1 MYNLGMICDGW
12 QATKLKPHIKAI
24 PPYIYIGASN
34 FKYYPCEAWEKIGG
48 KVSRNFYP
56 PQFLHSLI
64 YRITLPSVFK
74 SKKEARLRFVS
85 GYSIQFDTFPD
96 YAFYEVIPLIW
107 DCWPKQVE
115 SVAAFFRKHQVKTA
129 IFTSSQ
135 TADVFRGLF
144 PQMNIL
150 TITEGIK
157 IDLYSPGNVLSD
169 RNIDILEIG
178 RKDGNFF
185 KSPLPEGIN
194 HVKTGN
200 FARTFQSDEEFRAAL
215 ADTKVTVTVPRCDVA
230 KKTAGNIETLTQRYW
245 ECMLSR
251 IVMVGR
257 APKELINLIGY
268 NPVID
273 WDGNDAS
280 PLVSDILGNIGKY
293 QNLVNRNYETAKEMA
308 SWEMRM
314 KDIMI
319 YLKNKGYSV

>member
-1 MYNLGMICDGW
+1 MKIV
-12 QATKLKPHIKAI
+12 KAI
-24 PPYIYIGASN
+24 PPYKYKGASN

-64 YRITLPSVFK
+64 YRITLPSIFK
-74 SKKEARLRFVS
+74 NKREARLRFVS

-96 YAFYEVIPLIW
+96 YAFYEVIPLVW

-115 SVAAFFRKHQVKTA
+115 SIAAFFRKHQVKTA

-135 TADVFRGLF
+135 TADVFRNLF
-144 PQMNIL
+144 PKMNVL

-169 RNIDILEIG
+169 RKIDILEIG

-215 ADTKVTVTVPRCDVA
+215 ADTKVTVTVPRCDVD

-257 APKELINLIGY
+257 APKELIDLIGY

-280 PLVSDILGNIGKY
+280 PLVSDILGNIEKY
-293 QNLVNRNYETAKEMA
+293 QELVNRNYETAKKMA

>member
-1 MYNLGMICDGW
+1 MKIV
-12 QATKLKPHIKAI
+12 KAI
-24 PPYIYIGASN
+24 PPYIYKGASN
-34 FKYYPCEAWEKIGG
+34 FKYYPCEAWEKNRG
-48 KVSRNFYP
+48 KVSMNFYP

-74 SKKEARLRFVS
+74 NKKEARLRFVS

-107 DCWPKQVE
+107 DCWSKQVE

-135 TADVFRGLF
+135 TADVFRDLF
-144 PQMNIL
+144 PKMNIL

-157 IDLYSPGNVLSD
+157 IDLYSSGKVLPD
-169 RNIDILEIG
+169 RKIDILEIG

-194 HVKTGN
+194 HIKTGN
-200 FARTFQSDEEFRAAL
+200 FARAFQSDEEFRAAL
-215 ADTKVTVTVPRCDVA
+215 ADTKVTVTVPRCDVD
-230 KKTAGNIETLTQRYW
+230 KNTAGNIETLTQRYW

-257 APKELINLIGY
+257 APKELIKLIGY

-293 QNLVNRNYETAKEMA
+293 QDLVNRNYETAKKMA

>member
-1 MYNLGMICDGW
+1 MKIV
-12 QATKLKPHIKAI
+12 KAI
-24 PPYIYIGASN
+24 PPYIYKGASN

-64 YRITLPSVFK
+64 YRITLPSIFK
-74 SKKEARLRFVS
+74 NKREARLRFVS

-135 TADVFRGLF
+135 TADVFRDLF
-144 PQMNIL
+144 PKMNIQ

-169 RNIDILEIG
+169 RKIDILEIG

-185 KSPLPEGIN
+185 KTPLPEGIN
-194 HVKTGN
+194 HIKTGN
-200 FARTFQSDEEFRAAL
+200 FARTFQSDEEFRAVL
-215 ADTKVTVTVPRCDVA
+215 ADTKVTVTVPRCDVNPE
-230 KKTAGNIETLTQRYW
+230 TAGNIETLTQRYW

-257 APKELINLIGY
+257 APKEFINLIGY

-293 QNLVNRNYETAKEMA
+293 QDLVNRNYETAKEMA

>member
-1 MYNLGMICDGW
+1 MAKIVR
-12 QATKLKPHIKAI
+12 AVT
-24 PPYIYIGASN
+24 PYIYKGVSN
-34 FKYYPCEAWEKIGG
+34 FKYYPYKAWAELGG
-48 KVSRNFYP
+48 NVAKSHYMPKCFHGFIYK
-56 PQFLHSLI
+56 FLF
-64 YRITLPSVFK
+64 PSWFK
-74 SKKEARLRFVS
+74 FGKETRLRFVS

-115 SVAAFFRKHQVKTA
+115 NVAAFFRKHQVKTA

-135 TADVFRGLF
+135 TADMFRGLF

-157 IDLYSPGNVLSD
+157 IDLYSSGKVLPD
-169 RNIDILEIG
+169 RKIDILEIG

-194 HVKTGN
+194 HIKTGN
-200 FARTFQSDEEFRAAL
+200 FARAFQSDEEFRAAL
-215 ADTKVTVTVPRCDVA
+215 ADTKVTVAVPRCDVD

-257 APKELINLIGY
+257 APKELIDLIGY

-308 SWEMRM
+308 SWEVRM

>member
-1 MYNLGMICDGW
+1 MKIV
-12 QATKLKPHIKAI
+12 KAI
-24 PPYIYIGASN
+24 SPYIYKGASN
-34 FKYYPCEAWEKIGG
+34 FKYYPCEAWEKMGG

-64 YRITLPSVFK
+64 YRITFPSVFK

-135 TADVFRGLF
+135 TADIFRRLF
-144 PQMNIL
+144 PQMNVL

-169 RNIDILEIG
+169 RKIDILEIG

-185 KSPLPEGIN
+185 KTPLPEGIN

-215 ADTKVTVTVPRCDVA
+215 ADTKVTVTVPRCDVNPE
-230 KKTAGNIETLTQRYW
+230 TAGNIETLTQRYW

-257 APKELINLIGY
+257 APKELIDLIGY

-293 QNLVNRNYETAKEMA
+293 QDLVNRNYETAKEMA

>member
-1 MYNLGMICDGW
+1 MKI
-12 QATKLKPHIKAI
+12 IKAI
-24 PPYIYIGASN
+24 PPYIYKGASN

-74 SKKEARLRFVS
+74 NKKEARLRFVS

-115 SVAAFFRKHQVKTA
+115 NVAAFFRKHQVKTA

-157 IDLYSPGNVLSD
+157 IDSYSSGNVLSD
-169 RNIDILEIG
+169 RKIDILEIG

-194 HVKTGN
+194 HIKTGN

-215 ADTKVTVTVPRCDVA
+215 ADTKVTVTVPRCDVD
-230 KKTAGNIETLTQRYW
+230 KETAGNIETLTQRYW

-280 PLVSDILGNIGKY
+280 PLVSDILENIGKY
-293 QNLVNRNYETAKEMA
+293 QDLVNRNYETAKEMA

>member
-1 MYNLGMICDGW
+1 MYQIMKIV
-12 QATKLKPHIKAI
+12 KAI
-24 PPYIYIGASN
+24 PPYIYKGASN

-64 YRITLPSVFK
+64 YRITLPSIFK
-74 SKKEARLRFVS
+74 NKREARLRFVS

-96 YAFYEVIPLIW
+96 YAFYEVIPLVW
-107 DCWPKQVE
+107 DCWSKQVE

-135 TADVFRGLF
+135 TADVFRDLF
-144 PQMNIL
+144 PKMNVL

-157 IDLYSPGNVLSD
+157 IDLYSSGKVLSD
-169 RNIDILEIG
+169 RKIDILEIG

-194 HVKTGN
+194 HIKTGN

-215 ADTKVTVTVPRCDVA
+215 ADTKVTVTVPRCDVD

-293 QNLVNRNYETAKEMA
+293 QNLINRNYETAKEMA

>member
-1 MYNLGMICDGW
+1 MRIV
-12 QATKLKPHIKAI
+12 KAI
-24 PPYIYIGASN
+24 PPYIYKGASN

-64 YRITLPSVFK
+64 YRITFPSVFK

-135 TADVFRGLF
+135 TADIFRRLF
-144 PQMNIL
+144 PQMNVL

-169 RNIDILEIG
+169 RKIDILEIG

-185 KSPLPEGIN
+185 KTPLPEGIN

-215 ADTKVTVTVPRCDVA
+215 ADTKVTVTVPRCDVD

-280 PLVSDILGNIGKY
+280 PLVSDILENIGKY
-293 QNLVNRNYETAKEMA
+293 QDLVNRNYETAKKMA

>member
-1 MYNLGMICDGW
+1 M
-12 QATKLKPHIKAI
+12 KKVKAI
-24 PPYIYIGASN
+24 PPYIYKGASN

-74 SKKEARLRFVS
+74 NKKEARLRFVS

-115 SVAAFFRKHQVKTA
+115 NVAAFFRKHQVKTA

-135 TADVFRGLF
+135 TADVFRRLF
-144 PQMNIL
+144 PQMNIQ

-169 RNIDILEIG
+169 RKIDILEIG

-194 HVKTGN
+194 HIKTGN

-215 ADTKVTVTVPRCDVA
+215 ADIKVTVTVPRCDVD

-280 PLVSDILGNIGKY
+280 PLVSDILENIGKY
-293 QNLVNRNYETAKEMA
+293 QDLVNRNYETAKKMA

>member
-1 MYNLGMICDGW
+1 MKIV
-12 QATKLKPHIKAI
+12 KAI

-64 YRITLPSVFK
+64 YRITFPSVFK

-135 TADVFRGLF
+135 TADIFRRLF
-144 PQMNIL
+144 PQMNVL

-169 RNIDILEIG
+169 RKIDILEIG

-185 KSPLPEGIN
+185 KTPLPEGIN

-215 ADTKVTVTVPRCDVA
+215 ADTKVTVTVPRCDVNPE
-230 KKTAGNIETLTQRYW
+230 TTGNIETLTQRYW

-257 APKELINLIGY
+257 APKELIDLIGY

-293 QNLVNRNYETAKEMA
+293 QDLVNRNYETAKKKA

>member
-1 MYNLGMICDGW
+1 MKIV
-12 QATKLKPHIKAI
+12 KAI
-24 PPYIYIGASN
+24 PPYIYKGASN

-74 SKKEARLRFVS
+74 NKKEARLRFVS

-96 YAFYEVIPLIW
+96 YAFYEVIPVVW

-115 SVAAFFRKHQVKTA
+115 SVAAFFRKLQVKTA

-169 RNIDILEIG
+169 RKIDILEIG

-194 HVKTGN
+194 HIKTGN

-215 ADTKVTVTVPRCDVA
+215 ADTKVTVTVPRCDVNPE
-230 KKTAGNIETLTQRYW
+230 TAGNIETLTQRYW

-293 QNLVNRNYETAKEMA
+293 QDLVNRNYETAKKMA

>member
-1 MYNLGMICDGW
+1 MKIV
-12 QATKLKPHIKAI
+12 KAI
-24 PPYIYIGASN
+24 PPYIYKGASN

-74 SKKEARLRFVS
+74 NKKEARLRFVS

-157 IDLYSPGNVLSD
+157 IDLYYPGNVLSD
-169 RNIDILEIG
+169 RKIDILEIG

-194 HVKTGN
+194 HIKTGN

-215 ADTKVTVTVPRCDVA
+215 ADTKVTVTVPRCDVD

-280 PLVSDILGNIGKY
+280 PLVSDILVNIGKY
-293 QNLVNRNYETAKEMA
+293 QDLVNRNYETAKEMA

>member
-1 MYNLGMICDGW
+1 MKIV
-12 QATKLKPHIKAI
+12 KAI
-24 PPYIYIGASN
+24 PPYLYIGASN

-64 YRITLPSVFK
+64 YRITLPPVFK
-74 SKKEARLRFVS
+74 SKREARLRFVS

-96 YAFYEVIPLIW
+96 YAFYEVIPVIW

-115 SVAAFFRKHQVKTA
+115 NVAAFFRKHQVKTA

-135 TADVFRGLF
+135 TADVFRNLF

-169 RNIDILEIG
+169 RKIDILEIG

-185 KSPLPEGIN
+185 KSSLPDGIN
-194 HVKTGN
+194 HIKTGN
-200 FARTFQSDEEFRAAL
+200 FARTFQSDGEFRAAL
-215 ADTKVTVTVPRCDVA
+215 ADTKVTVTVPRCDVD

-257 APKELINLIGY
+257 APKELIKLIGY

-293 QNLVNRNYETAKEMA
+293 QDLVDRNYETAKEMA
-308 SWEMRM
+308 SWEMRL

>member
-1 MYNLGMICDGW
+1 MKIV
-12 QATKLKPHIKAI
+12 KAI
-24 PPYIYIGASN
+24 PPYIYKGASN

-48 KVSRNFYP
+48 KVSRNFYLP
-56 PQFLHSLI
+56 RFLHSLI

-74 SKKEARLRFVS
+74 NKKETRLRFVS

-96 YAFYEVIPLIW
+96 YAFYEVIPVIW

-115 SVAAFFRKHQVKTA
+115 SVAAFFRKYQVKTA

-135 TADVFRGLF
+135 TADVFRDLF
-144 PQMNIL
+144 PQMNIQ

-169 RNIDILEIG
+169 RKIDILEIG

-185 KSPLPEGIN
+185 KSPLPEGVN

-215 ADTKVTVTVPRCDVA
+215 ADTKVTVTVPRCDVD

-280 PLVSDILGNIGKY
+280 PLVFDILGNIEKY
-293 QNLVNRNYETAKEMA
+293 QDLVNRNYETAKKMA

>member
-1 MYNLGMICDGW
+1 MKIV
-12 QATKLKPHIKAI
+12 KAI
-24 PPYIYIGASN
+24 PPSIYKGASN

-74 SKKEARLRFVS
+74 NKKEARLRFVS

-115 SVAAFFRKHQVKTA
+115 SAAAFFRKYQVKTA

-135 TADVFRGLF
+135 TADVFRDLF
-144 PQMNIL
+144 PKMNIQ

-157 IDLYSPGNVLSD
+157 RDLYSPGNVLSD
-169 RNIDILEIG
+169 RKIDILEIG

-185 KSPLPEGIN
+185 KTPLPEGIN
-194 HVKTGN
+194 HIKTGN

-215 ADTKVTVTVPRCDVA
+215 ADTKVTVTVPRCDVD

-257 APKELINLIGY
+257 APKELIDLIGY

-293 QNLVNRNYETAKEMA
+293 QNLVNRNYETAKKMA

>member
-1 MYNLGMICDGW
+1 MKIV
-12 QATKLKPHIKAI
+12 KAI
-24 PPYIYIGASN
+24 PPYIYKGASN
-34 FKYYPCEAWEKIGG
+34 FKYYPCEAWEKIGC

-107 DCWPKQVE
+107 DCWSKQVE

-157 IDLYSPGNVLSD
+157 IDLYSPGKVLSD
-169 RNIDILEIG
+169 RKIDILEIG

-194 HVKTGN
+194 HIKTGN

-215 ADTKVTVTVPRCDVA
+215 ADTKVTVTVPRCDVD

-257 APKELINLIGY
+257 APKELIDLIGY

-280 PLVSDILGNIGKY
+280 PLVSDILENIGKY
-293 QNLVNRNYETAKEMA
+293 QDLVNRNYETAKEMA

>member
-1 MYNLGMICDGW
+1 MKIV
-12 QATKLKPHIKAI
+12 KAI
-24 PPYIYIGASN
+24 PPYIYKGASN

-64 YRITLPSVFK
+64 YRIALPSIFK
-74 SKKEARLRFVS
+74 NKREARLRFVS

-96 YAFYEVIPLIW
+96 YAFYEVIPVIW

-135 TADVFRGLF
+135 TADVFRDLF
-144 PQMNIL
+144 PKMNIQ

-169 RNIDILEIG
+169 RKIDILEIG

-185 KSPLPEGIN
+185 KTPLPEGIN

-215 ADTKVTVTVPRCDVA
+215 ADTKVTVTVPRCDVNPE
-230 KKTAGNIETLTQRYW
+230 TAGNIETLTQRYW

-257 APKELINLIGY
+257 APKELIDLIGY

-293 QNLVNRNYETAKEMA
+293 QDLVNRNYETAKKMA

-319 YLKNKGYSV
+319 YLKNKEYSV

>member
-1 MYNLGMICDGW
+1 MKIV
-12 QATKLKPHIKAI
+12 KAI
-24 PPYIYIGASN
+24 PPYIYKGASN

-64 YRITLPSVFK
+64 YRITLPSIFK
-74 SKKEARLRFVS
+74 NKREARLRFVS

-96 YAFYEVIPLIW
+96 YAFYEVIPLVW

-115 SVAAFFRKHQVKTA
+115 SVAAFFRKNQVKTA

-135 TADVFRGLF
+135 TADVFRNLF
-144 PQMNIL
+144 PQMNVL

-169 RNIDILEIG
+169 RKIDILEIG

-185 KSPLPEGIN
+185 KTPLPEGIN

-215 ADTKVTVTVPRCDVA
+215 ADTKVTVTVPRCDVNPE
-230 KKTAGNIETLTQRYW
+230 TAGNIETLTQRYW

-257 APKELINLIGY
+257 APKELIDLIGY

-293 QNLVNRNYETAKEMA
+293 QDLVNRNYETAKEMA

>member
-1 MYNLGMICDGW
+1 MKIV
-12 QATKLKPHIKAI
+12 KAI
-24 PPYIYIGASN
+24 PPYIYKGASN

-48 KVSRNFYP
+48 KGSRNFYP

-74 SKKEARLRFVS
+74 NKKEARLRFVS

-96 YAFYEVIPLIW
+96 YAFYEVIPIIW

-169 RNIDILEIG
+169 RKIDILAIG

-194 HVKTGN
+194 HIKTGN
-200 FARTFQSDEEFRAAL
+200 FARTFQSDEEFRSAL
-215 ADTKVTVTVPRCDVA
+215 ADTKVTVTVPRCDVD

-280 PLVSDILGNIGKY
+280 PLVSDILRNIGKY
-293 QNLVNRNYETAKEMA
+293 QELVNRNYETAKKMA

>member
-1 MYNLGMICDGW
+1 MYQIMKIV
-12 QATKLKPHIKAI
+12 KAI
-24 PPYIYIGASN
+24 PPYIYKGASN

-74 SKKEARLRFVS
+74 NKKEAKLRFVS

-135 TADVFRGLF
+135 TADVFRDLF
-144 PQMNIL
+144 PQMNIQ

-157 IDLYSPGNVLSD
+157 IDLYSPGKVLPD
-169 RNIDILEIG
+169 RKIDILEIG

-215 ADTKVTVTVPRCDVA
+215 ADTKVTVTVPRCDVNPE
-230 KKTAGNIETLTQRYW
+230 TAGNIETLTQRYW

-257 APKELINLIGY
+257 APKELIDLIGY

-293 QNLVNRNYETAKEMA
+293 QDLVNRNYETAKKMA

>member
-1 MYNLGMICDGW
+1 MKIV
-12 QATKLKPHIKAI
+12 KAI
-24 PPYIYIGASN
+24 PPYIYKGASN

-64 YRITLPSVFK
+64 YRITLPSIFK
-74 SKKEARLRFVS
+74 NKREARLRFVS

-135 TADVFRGLF
+135 TADVFRDLF
-144 PQMNIL
+144 PKMNIQ

-169 RNIDILEIG
+169 RKIDILEIG

-185 KSPLPEGIN
+185 KTPLPEGIN
-194 HVKTGN
+194 HIKTGN

-215 ADTKVTVTVPRCDVA
+215 ADTKVTVTVPRCDVNPE
-230 KKTAGNIETLTQRYW
+230 TAGNIETLTQRYW

-251 IVMVGR
+251 IVMVGC

-293 QNLVNRNYETAKEMA
+293 QDLVNRNYETAKEMA

>member
-1 MYNLGMICDGW
+1 MKIV
-12 QATKLKPHIKAI
+12 KAI
-24 PPYIYIGASN
+24 PPYIYKGASN

-85 GYSIQFDTFPD
+85 GYSILFDTFPD
-96 YAFYEVIPLIW
+96 YAFYEVIPLVW

-115 SVAAFFRKHQVKTA
+115 SVAAFFRKYQVKTA

-144 PQMNIL
+144 PQMNVL

-157 IDLYSPGNVLSD
+157 IDLYSSGKVLPD
-169 RNIDILEIG
+169 RKIDILEIG

-194 HVKTGN
+194 HIKTGN

-215 ADTKVTVTVPRCDVA
+215 ADTKVTVTVPRCDVD

-257 APKELINLIGY
+257 APKELIDLIGY

-280 PLVSDILGNIGKY
+280 PLVSDILENIGKY
-293 QNLVNRNYETAKEMA
+293 QDLVNRNYETAKKMA

>member
-1 MYNLGMICDGW
+1 MKIV
-12 QATKLKPHIKAI
+12 KAI
-24 PPYIYIGASN
+24 PPYIYKGVSN

-74 SKKEARLRFVS
+74 NKKEARLRFVS

-115 SVAAFFRKHQVKTA
+115 NVAAFFRKHQVKTA

-157 IDLYSPGNVLSD
+157 IDLYSPGKVLPD
-169 RNIDILEIG
+169 RKIDILEIG

-194 HVKTGN
+194 HIKTGN
-200 FARTFQSDEEFRAAL
+200 FARTFHSDEEFRAAL
-215 ADTKVTVTVPRCDVA
+215 ADTKVTVTVPRCDVD

-257 APKELINLIGY
+257 APKELIDLIGY

-273 WDGNDAS
+273 WDGNDTS

-293 QNLVNRNYETAKEMA
+293 QDLVNRNYETAKEMA

>member
-1 MYNLGMICDGW
+1 MKIV
-12 QATKLKPHIKAI
+12 KAI
-24 PPYIYIGASN
+24 PPYLYIGASN
-34 FKYYPCEAWEKIGG
+34 FKYYPCEAWGKIGG

-64 YRITLPSVFK
+64 YKITLPSIFK
-74 SKKEARLRFVS
+74 NKREARLRFVS

-96 YAFYEVIPLIW
+96 YAFYEVIPVIW

-129 IFTSSQ
+129 IFTSYQ
-135 TADVFRGLF
+135 TADVFRDLF
-144 PQMNIL
+144 PQMNVL

-169 RNIDILEIG
+169 RKIDILEIG

-185 KSPLPEGIN
+185 KTPLPEGIN

-215 ADTKVTVTVPRCDVA
+215 ADTKVTVTVPRCDVNPE
-230 KKTAGNIETLTQRYW
+230 TAGNIETLTQRYW

-257 APKELINLIGY
+257 APKELIDLIGY

-293 QNLVNRNYETAKEMA
+293 QDLVNRNYETAKKMA

>member
-1 MYNLGMICDGW
+1 M
-12 QATKLKPHIKAI
+12 
-24 PPYIYIGASN
+24 
-34 FKYYPCEAWEKIGG
+34 
-48 KVSRNFYP
+48 
-56 PQFLHSLI
+56 
-64 YRITLPSVFK
+64 
-74 SKKEARLRFVS
+74 RFVS

-135 TADVFRGLF
+135 TADVFRDLF
-144 PQMNIL
+144 PKMNIQ

-169 RNIDILEIG
+169 RKIDILEIG

-185 KSPLPEGIN
+185 KTPLPEGIN
-194 HVKTGN
+194 HIKTGN

-215 ADTKVTVTVPRCDVA
+215 ADTKVTVTVPRCDVNPE
-230 KKTAGNIETLTQRYW
+230 TAGNIETLTQRYW

-257 APKELINLIGY
+257 APKEFISLIGY

-293 QNLVNRNYETAKEMA
+293 QDLVNRNYETAKEMA